1 MKSTLKPFAF
11 LGALFCALFALSA
24 CNESTTGTTS
34 SSSSSSLT
42 ASTGNVTLSALS
54 DDTLTVRMPA
64 SLFGS
69 SDTDIQ
75 FSTISVWVN
84 DAYATTL
91 AGEKLNY
98 ISSTGNVSFSVSS
111 INDGDMIVL
120 VVSAQ
125 NGGSQ
130 AFYGT
135 VSDSAAVT
143 ASLSADAAVSEE
155 EEEEESDVTATFGQL
170 SSENKSLIII
180 PLEAF
185 GGATDDLDEATID
198 VTLNSELIAEDLSAT
213 TYYSATYDAVR
224 FYLADLEDGDVLRF
238 DLHLEDGTTVRFYG
252 EISADSDTSVTE
264 S

>member
-1 MKSTLKPFAF
+1 MKSTLKPFAL
-11 LGALFCALFALSA
+11 LGAFFCALFALSA
-24 CNESTTGTTS
+24 CNEATTGTTS

-54 DDTLTVRMPA
+54 GDTLTVRMPA

-69 SDTDIQ
+69 SDADIQ
-75 FSTISVWVN
+75 FSTVGVWVN
-84 DAYATTL
+84 DAYAAIL

-111 INDGDMIVL
+111 VNDGDMIVL

-125 NGGSQ
+125 NGSSQ
-130 AFYGT
+130 IFYAT

-155 EEEEESDVTATFGQL
+155 EESDVTATFGQL
-170 SSENKSLIII
+170 SSENKSLIVI

-185 GGATDDLDEATID
+185 GGATDDLDDATID
-198 VTLNSELIAEDLSAT
+198 VTLNSELIAEDLTAT

-224 FYLADLEDGDVLRF
+224 FYLAELEDGDVLRF